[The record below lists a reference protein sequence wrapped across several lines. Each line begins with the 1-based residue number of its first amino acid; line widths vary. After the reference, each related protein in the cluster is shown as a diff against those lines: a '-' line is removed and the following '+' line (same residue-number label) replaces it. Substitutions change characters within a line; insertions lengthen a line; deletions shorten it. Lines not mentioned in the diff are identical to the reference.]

1 MTDIDTLA
9 QQQAAGLRALADMI
23 EANPEIPA
31 TYLDEF
37 FGINVWNPKSAEEMA
52 AIARAALKHGAKVEK
67 DIGETLYNLT
77 ISWGPFKA
85 KALGNRG
92 AVCERVVTGTETVTR
107 KVPDPSVVVPMV
119 EVTEEVE
126 TFEWRCAP
134 LLAADAEAVSA

>member
-1 MTDIDTLA
+1 MTTTDALA
-9 QQQAAGLRALADMI
+9 QQQATGLRALADMI
-23 EANPEIPA
+23 EAHPEIPA
-31 TYLDEF
+31 TYLDGF
-37 FGINVWNPKSAEEMA
+37 FGINVWYPQSAEEMA
-52 AIARAALKHGAKVEK
+52 AIARATLKHGAKVEK
-67 DIGETLYNLT
+67 EIGENLYNLT

-119 EVTEEVE
+119 EVIEEVE

-134 LLAADAEAVSA
+134 LLAADAEAVSV

>member
-1 MTDIDTLA
+1 MTETLA
-9 QQQAAGLRALADMI
+9 QQQAAGLRALADMV
-23 EANPEIPA
+23 EAHPEIPA
-31 TYLDEF
+31 TYLGGF
-37 FGINVWNPKSAEEMA
+37 FGIDVWFPQSAEEMA

-67 DIGETLYNLT
+67 DISETQYNLT
-77 ISWGPFKA
+77 IAWGPFKA
-85 KALGNRG
+85 RALGNRG
-92 AVCERVVTGTETVTR
+92 KVCERVVTGTETVTR

>member
-1 MTDIDTLA
+1 MTETLA

-23 EANPEIPA
+23 EAHPEIRA
-31 TYLDEF
+31 TYLG
-37 FGINVWNPKSAEEMA
+37 GIHGIHVWHPQSAEEMA

-67 DIGETLYNLT
+67 DIGVSLYNLS

-85 KALGNRG
+85 MALGNRG

-107 KVPDPSVVVPMV
+107 KVPDPSAVVPMI